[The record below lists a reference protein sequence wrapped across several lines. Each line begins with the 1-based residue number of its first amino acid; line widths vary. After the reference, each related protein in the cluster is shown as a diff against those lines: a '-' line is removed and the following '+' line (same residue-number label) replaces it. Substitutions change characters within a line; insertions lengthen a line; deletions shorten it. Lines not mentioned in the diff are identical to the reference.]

1 MVRRPL
7 GFTLAAA
14 LTALLPQA
22 LPAAPHLV
30 KDLNILPYIGG
41 TLAAEPRGFSQ
52 AASYFTVDDPVHG
65 NELWRTD
72 GTSSGTERVTDVCAG
87 SGYCGGPG
95 PAEITVH
102 AGRAYFTA
110 NDGFSGQEM
119 WVSDGTTGSERRL
132 KDICPGPCDTSPSPV
147 EEVGGRLLFLSTIYV
162 KEPFHAALWQTD
174 GTAEGTVPLQE
185 FCTGCYVQSS
195 LIPLDTQARKALFY
209 LSTPGEEEL
218 WVTDGT
224 AGGTHRFEGP
234 ADFPLPRELWVIPGD
249 GFAWF
254 WTPDGLWR
262 TDGTAAG
269 SFRLKSVDELAMPT
283 PGDHALNRWTVW
295 HGLLVGALAQGEI
308 IRSDG
313 TPEGTFRMTKVP
325 DEAFL
330 SSLVSTDSEVLFAV
344 ADNQA
349 VAHNVLWSTRGTVE
363 TTGPKLDLGTVADVR
378 SLVSLGGRLVFFR
391 GAPGTFY
398 PSQLWVSDG
407 TAAGTRRLPV
417 PPGLALRG
425 FFLAGDHAFF
435 FRNDPGVELWVTDG
449 TDAGTHQ
456 VLDLRTGPS
465 SSGPIDQAALGGKL
479 VFSALNTYYRASL
492 FASDGTE
499 AGTQILS
506 SNADSATSFFRFGNR
521 LLFSSVGDHFYTPR
535 TWSTDGT
542 PGGTVRLAGRIGFS
556 NPAVLGGQVLFSGLN
571 LSTGI
576 ELWKTDGFRPPASL
590 VKDIDPYIVA
600 APHHLCEA
608 ESSRPGPGVVVGG
621 RVLFAADEG
630 RYGRELWASDGT
642 PAGTVRVRDIN
653 PGRIPGAPSPCEDL
667 SHPRHRPDTGLGS
680 DPQSFVLLGSV
691 ALFTADDGTHGRELW
706 ISNGTFRG
714 THRVAD
720 ILPGPQGSEPH
731 DLVRLGNR
739 VYFLAA
745 NAATTLLGESLW
757 RTDGSA
763 QGTVRVRDLA
773 LDGHPSWGRSLT
785 VAGSRLYF
793 TVYNETTGAELW
805 ASTGETAGTGLLID
819 LNPGPGNSS
828 PQSLTLVGGT
838 GGILL
843 FAAADGLTG
852 LEPWRTDGTAAGT
865 RQVGDINAGR
875 DASSPGPFTTIQ
887 NLVMT
892 GANDGVHGDEPWA
905 IPKADILSTSDRRSP

>member
-7 GFTLAAA
+7 GFALAAA

-30 KDLNILPYIGG
+30 KDLNTLPYIGG
-41 TLAAEPRGFSQ
+41 LLAAEPRGFSQ

-72 GTSSGTERVTDVCAG
+72 GTSGGTERVTDVCAG
-87 SGYCGGPG
+87 AGHCGSSGPSG
-95 PAEITVH
+95 ITVH
-102 AGRAYFTA
+102 AGQAYFTA
-110 NDGFSGQEM
+110 DDGFSGQEI
-119 WVSDGTTGSERRL
+119 WVSDGTPGSERRL
-132 KDICPGPCDTSPSPV
+132 KDICPGPCGTSPSPV
-147 EEVGGRLLFLSTIYV
+147 EEVGGRLLFLSTIYSE
-162 KEPFHAALWQTD
+162 EPFHAALWQTD

-185 FCTGCYVQSS
+185 FCTGCYTLSS
-195 LIPLDTQARKALFY
+195 LIPLDTPARKALFY
-209 LSTPGEEEL
+209 LYTPDLEL

-224 AGGTHRFEGP
+224 AGGTHRFESP
-234 ADFPLPRELWVIPGD
+234 DDIPLQRNSYVIPGD

-262 TDGTAAG
+262 TDGTTTG
-269 SFRLKSVDELAMPT
+269 TFRLKSIDELATPT

-330 SSLVSTDSEVLFAV
+330 SNLVNTDSEVLFTV

-349 VAHNVLWSTRGTVE
+349 VAHNVLWSSRGSVE

-378 SLVSLGGRLVFFR
+378 FLVSLGDRLVFLR
-391 GAPGTFY
+391 GGPGTFY
-398 PSQLWVSDG
+398 PSQLWVTDG

-417 PPGLALRG
+417 SPGLTLGRDL
-425 FFLAGDHAFF
+425 FPAGDHAFF
-435 FRNDPGVELWVTDG
+435 FRNEPGIELWVTDG

-456 VLDLRTGPS
+456 VRDFSTGPS

-479 VFSALNTYYRASL
+479 VFSALTTSSRAPL
-492 FASDGTE
+492 FVSDGTD
-499 AGTQILS
+499 AGTQLLS
-506 SNADSATSFFRFGNR
+506 TNADWATSFFRFGNR
-521 LLFSSVGDHFYTPR
+521 LLFSSVGYHFYSPR

-542 PGGTVRLAGRIGFS
+542 PGGTVLLAGQTGFS
-556 NPAVLGGQVLFSGLN
+556 NPVVLGGQVLFGGLN
-571 LSTGI
+571 SSIGT
-576 ELWKTDGFRPPASL
+576 ELWKTDGLRRPAGL

-608 ESSRPGPGVVVGG
+608 ESSRPVLGAVVGG
-621 RVLFAADEG
+621 RLLFAADEG

-653 PGRIPGAPSPCEDL
+653 SGRIPGAPSPCEDL

-680 DPQSFVLLGSV
+680 DPQSFVLLGSA

-745 NAATTLLGESLW
+745 NAANTGLGESLW

-843 FAAADGLTG
+843 FAADDGLTG

-875 DASSPGPFTTIQ
+875 DASSPGPFTTIR

-892 GANDGVHGDEPWA
+892 GANDGVHGYEPWA
-905 IPKADILSTSDRRSP
+905 IPKADVVP